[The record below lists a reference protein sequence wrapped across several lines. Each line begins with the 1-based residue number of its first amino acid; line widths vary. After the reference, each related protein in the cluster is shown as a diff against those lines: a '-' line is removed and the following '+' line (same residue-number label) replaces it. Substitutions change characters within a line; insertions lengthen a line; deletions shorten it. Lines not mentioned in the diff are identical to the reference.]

1 MKYLISFTGT
11 KKGESAPRE
20 HNLVTDVPAAMV
32 GASDEAL
39 VAFARM
45 IVVGT
50 KAYSDVNSILIE
62 ED

>member
-11 KKGESAPRE
+11 KKGESTPRQ
-20 HNLVTDVPAAMV
+20 HNLATDVPPATV

-39 VAFARM
+39 VAFAQM
-45 IVVGT
+45 FVVGT
-50 KAYSDVNSILIE
+50 KAYSDVTSILIE